1 MSAGRRG
8 LILSFVFLAVALWLC
23 PAQRARAQ
31 FRKQPL
37 QPQPHWQPNNNNGN
51 TEHHSIWKRDLTPED
66 IREMLAKFGTNN
78 GKGDDPL
85 LDLLRRIIQ
94 DKNRKATPEQI
105 DEAARRLLADKEFR
119 DRIMDLAQKHK
130 NQLPNNGNGGP
141 PPKLTPEDFEKLLQ
155 LKPHGDD
162 DPFKVRPKGLD
173 PRELPPFDPRNPNF
187 DPKRFPK
194 IDPKNPPQFDPDT
207 KFPID
212 PRTREPFDP
221 RNGQPI
227 DPKNPPKIDPP
238 PEKVDPLNPDQPR
251 VKPQP
256 NLPPV
261 GPMPP
266 NQDTNRRFDPQN
278 PLGTPRESPEKAT
291 KTKAVETATAL
302 WEKNVGPIEESPGV
316 KQAILELVND
326 TDAMD
331 ALTDSK
337 GNNIFDILDQETG
350 NGEKLGDWFN
360 GGDSKWEWPKFDFG
374 WDRGRGDDLDFGTRR
389 DRDFD
394 NSWSRDSSRT
404 RGSSSLDSM
413 GSFSV
418 GSMQVPVLLLLLI
431 LAAII
436 AAVVWWKWGSLL
448 QRRQAATVAESGGG
462 WPLDPR
468 EINTRQDVV
477 KAFEYLSVLICG
489 AGAKTWTHS
498 TIADELSELAASEP
512 DTALKLA
519 RLYELARYAPLDEP
533 LTRAE
538 LLEARRLVCE
548 LAGIDEI

>member
-8 LILSFVFLAVALWLC
+8 LILSVIFLGMALWLC
-23 PAQRARAQ
+23 PSQRAHAQ
-31 FRKQPL
+31 FRKQPVK
-37 QPQPHWQPNNNNGN
+37 QPMPPPQPRWQFNNNNGN
-51 TEHHSIWKRDLTPED
+51 SEHHSIWKRDLTPDE
-66 IREMLAKFGTNN
+66 IREMLAKFGTDN

-85 LDLLRRIIQ
+85 LDLLRRIVQ
-94 DKNRKATPEQI
+94 DKNSKATPEQI

-119 DRIMDLAQKHK
+119 DRMMDLAQKHK
-130 NQLPNNGNGGP
+130 NQFPNKGNGGP
-141 PPKLTPEDFEKLLQ
+141 PPNLTKEDIAKLLQ
-155 LKPHGDD
+155 LKPNGDD
-162 DPFKVRPKGLD
+162 DPFKVRPKELD
-173 PRELPPFDPRNPNF
+173 PRQLPPFDPRNPNF

-194 IDPKNPPQFDPDT
+194 IDPLNPPQFDPDT

-212 PRTREPFDP
+212 PNTREPFDP

-227 DPKNPPKIDPP
+227 DPKNPPRIDPP
-238 PEKVDPLNPDQPR
+238 PPNPDQPPQ
-251 VKPQP
+251 VNPQP
-256 NLPPV
+256 NPPV
-261 GPMPP
+261 RPMPP
-266 NQDTNRRFDPQN
+266 PNPDANRKFDPQN
-278 PLGTPRESPEKAT
+278 PLGTPRESPDKVA
-291 KTKAVETATAL
+291 KTKAVEAATAL
-302 WEKNVGPIEESPGV
+302 WEKNVGPIDESPGV

-326 TDAMD
+326 SDAMD
-331 ALTDSK
+331 ALTDGK
-337 GNNIFDILDQETG
+337 GNNIFDALDKDTG
-350 NGEKLGDWFN
+350 NGEKFGDWFSD
-360 GGDSKWEWPKFDFG
+360 GDSKWEWPKFDFG
-374 WDRGRGDDLDFGTRR
+374 WGRGRGDDLDFGSHRER
-389 DRDFD
+389 DT
-394 NSWSRDSSRT
+394 SWSHDSPRT
-404 RGSSSLDSM
+404 RGSSSMDSM

-431 LAAII
+431 LAAIV

-448 QRRQAATVAESGGG
+448 QRRQAVGVSEASGG

-468 EINTRQDVV
+468 EINTREDVV

-498 TIADELSELAASEP
+498 TIADELGALAVSEP
-512 DTALKLA
+512 ETALKLA